1 MSCEAD
7 IIKSWLRGLFKTIE
21 NAEAVEVN
29 EFDFGPLEEKEKKKQ
44 YHQYK
49 SLTVLRQVNV
59 SINVMNTE
67 KEYNLVVKVL
77 PTDDK
82 ERYSIKHKFKQL
94 LRFSKEVQV
103 YMEIIRPMFSLC
115 SEMSPHLS
123 FPSPPIAE
131 VFLGQI
137 DALNDC
143 LVMENISHSGFVKY
157 KQKIEDTEDNKSEK
171 SDKRSDN
178 DKSVAE
184 LISHCNIVLQN
195 IAKFHALSLVI
206 SRLEGQALSEIFP
219 FAVEGEGFRQE
230 FKHRIL
236 PLREKILEYAMWS
249 QAVMKEEADKQHL
262 EAVIDKRIQELFWML
277 LDKRSRPTDAEKEV
291 LVHGNLNFSTIM
303 FRYEK
308 NEPSDCKFL
317 NLSHVSVSSPVMDII
332 NFLFTTIGKNIINT
346 FHLSFLLTYH
356 SHLVEFCQELGVTE
370 GIISLEELLKEFEEK
385 KMFGMIMSC
394 KVMMGEKILNLD
406 EHKNDDLSFNISAD
420 KVSLYL
426 ESLAEACNCPSHSLE
441 KRTYAH
447 IRIFDKASP
456 DKKKEGAFV
465 SFIKSSSHSPRLRNI
480 L

>member
-1 MSCEAD
+1 M
-7 IIKSWLRGLFKTIE
+7 
-21 NAEAVEVN
+21 
-29 EFDFGPLEEKEKKKQ
+29 
-44 YHQYK
+44 
-49 SLTVLRQVNV
+49 

-103 YMEIIRPMFSLC
+103 YMEIIRPMFRFIKTDQIFCSKMITSSLC

-178 DKSVAE
+178 DKSVPE

-303 FRYEK
+303 FR
-308 NEPSDCKFL
+308 
-317 NLSHVSVSSPVMDII
+317 
-332 NFLFTTIGKNIINT
+332 
-346 FHLSFLLTYH
+346 
-356 SHLVEFCQELGVTE
+356 
-370 GIISLEELLKEFEEK
+370 
-385 KMFGMIMSC
+385 
-394 KVMMGEKILNLD
+394 
-406 EHKNDDLSFNISAD
+406 
-420 KVSLYL
+420 
-426 ESLAEACNCPSHSLE
+426 
-441 KRTYAH
+441 
-447 IRIFDKASP
+447 
-456 DKKKEGAFV
+456 
-465 SFIKSSSHSPRLRNI
+465 
-480 L
+480 

>member
-1 MSCEAD
+1 
-7 IIKSWLRGLFKTIE
+7 
-21 NAEAVEVN
+21 
-29 EFDFGPLEEKEKKKQ
+29 
-44 YHQYK
+44 
-49 SLTVLRQVNV
+49 
-59 SINVMNTE
+59 MNT
-67 KEYNLVVKVL
+67 
-77 PTDDK
+77 
-82 ERYSIKHKFKQL
+82 S
-94 LRFSKEVQV
+94 
-103 YMEIIRPMFSLC
+103 SLC

-303 FRYEK
+303 FR
-308 NEPSDCKFL
+308 
-317 NLSHVSVSSPVMDII
+317 
-332 NFLFTTIGKNIINT
+332 
-346 FHLSFLLTYH
+346 
-356 SHLVEFCQELGVTE
+356 
-370 GIISLEELLKEFEEK
+370 
-385 KMFGMIMSC
+385 
-394 KVMMGEKILNLD
+394 
-406 EHKNDDLSFNISAD
+406 
-420 KVSLYL
+420 
-426 ESLAEACNCPSHSLE
+426 
-441 KRTYAH
+441 
-447 IRIFDKASP
+447 
-456 DKKKEGAFV
+456 
-465 SFIKSSSHSPRLRNI
+465 
-480 L
+480 